1 MSNLGFEQALA
12 REGIALAR
20 APVGDRYVIEQLRE
34 RAWLLGGENSGHLIC
49 LDKHSTGDGIIAAL
63 AVLRALI
70 EQRKTLAEATAGVT
84 MFPQR
89 LINVPVKRDWDWKA
103 SEKVRSAER
112 AAVASLG
119 NAGRVL
125 LRPSGTEPVLRV
137 MVEARERTLADRHA
151 EALADTIAVAAGAP
165 L

>member
-1 MSNLGFEQALA
+1 M
-12 REGIALAR
+12 
-20 APVGDRYVIEQLRE
+20 
-34 RAWLLGGENSGHLIC
+34 IC

-70 EQRKTLAEATAGVT
+70 EQRKTLAQATAGVT

-137 MVEARERTLADRHA
+137 MVEARERSLADRHA